1 MLRSG
6 IIAEVES
13 ELYIFTEAISK
24 EMHAVKMLSETNCYK
39 AIFHLQNKKGLW
51 KMVSCISFH

>member
-39 AIFHLQNKKGLW
+39 AIFQLQNKKGL
-51 KMVSCISFH
+51 